1 MTDAQALFFL
11 DREKARPPQREAVT
25 ARESLVVVSAGA
37 GTGKTR
43 TLAWRFA
50 WLVATGGAAFSE
62 ILTLTFTEKA
72 ALEMRQRIGAT
83 LKEWGEHCP
92 EDAPE
97 AKKRLLEGASRIE
110 EARITTIH
118 SYASS
123 LVREAGFYL
132 DIPPGGRVLSP
143 PEESAFWNAFTRAL
157 DFLDAAWF
165 RSFLPSRGVSGGASG
180 EGGNFEELLSTL
192 RDSRAVEVLNRFA
205 PRDVAGWCKAL
216 GDLWKSRGKTV
227 EDLKQLMLSPEKAWE
242 DPLYRDFEART
253 FERWRKEGATIL
265 DLLHHLGPL
274 EAKNKT
280 AAKLREFREAW
291 PAVPEDETVAVFFLA
306 LLELFSGS
314 SGNEKNWKAFS
325 ATFQE
330 KFGVS
335 PVKWRD
341 SREKEDKILGE
352 LSCYPARRS
361 SDGELRGTLLRFG
374 LLGWLCWEVYRGR
387 EGLFTF
393 DDLIAW
399 ARRGVELH
407 PSGGMGFRAVLVDEF
422 QDTDPLQDALISH
435 IVAKNREDHPV
446 SLFLVGDVK
455 QSIYRFRHADPQ
467 IFAFYVKKAR
477 EGGGAGRYI
486 QLDESFRSREAL
498 LSHINGFFGTL
509 WKDGLGEMLSLPYEK
524 LRTPK
529 DSQGAYLLEEREKAP
544 ELPPVTHLFEEG
556 ALGEKGKLLL
566 TEERRQILARRLG
579 ELFLSFRGT
588 PIWDKEQNCSRPCT
602 FRDMAVLLPSRTGYV
617 ALETA
622 LGELDIP
629 VRLEKSQEYFSRGE
643 ILDAVA
649 WLNALADPANDLALA
664 GFLSSPFSPLSL
676 EQVRHLLECLCHEKR
691 LRKISLAALLEREH
705 PQVAVWMDLERRRA
719 FFEGP
724 RKALINLVNLP
735 GGLRKLSPYLRKR
748 GAVNLRLG
756 AELAGEYEKAFG
768 PDLLGCAAWL
778 EQSTAG
784 KPTRQEEAQP
794 WGDEEDAVRIMT
806 IHASK
811 GLEFPVVALF
821 GLEQS
826 IWGNRSNPLEAN
838 LLFGASPSG
847 YPDPWEE
854 EEKPPSRTVA
864 ALLEARATQEERQ
877 RLLYVGITRAQDA
890 LVFCGLPCKR
900 KEGGELGFSSSS
912 YLAWYLP
919 WAFPKGVFGESP
931 SSEEMKTPADSR
943 DSSNFPDSPDFQKK
957 PSPGEDASSLPA
969 KEQRKALALDK
980 ALHLPT
986 REQKGLAQLS
996 ATSYA
1001 LLRYCPRAWRIRY
1014 RQGGE
1019 LFWNVLGDFSAE
1031 PGGADLGSLVHW
1043 VLKGWNFESTDLNR
1057 LLAPP
1062 GEERL
1067 PLGLPLEYRR
1077 IYRDEAARERARTWL
1092 LNLEDSAEGEELRR
1106 LVRER
1111 KLRRE
1116 SSFRI
1121 NLPQGPQITGTIDA
1135 WAQEENMLPIWDYKT
1150 GQFGGVPPEIYEEQL
1165 RFYAWGIHRIYPE
1178 HALSLKL
1185 LMLSSGEEHPVSP
1198 PPSWEEMERDLRAAA
1213 RQGEEGPF
1221 EGIPEKCP
1229 SCPWRQ
1235 GLCGGVTAPEM
1246 ERASSSS
1253 DDAEVT

>member
-25 ARESLVVVSAGA
+25 APEPLVVVSAGA

-50 WLVATGGAAFSE
+50 WLVATAQAEFSE

-83 LKEWGEHCP
+83 LKEWGEYCP
-92 EDAPE
+92 QDAPE

-165 RSFLPSRGVSGGASG
+165 RSFFPSGGVSGEFAG
-180 EGGNFEELLSTL
+180 EEAGHFEELLAIL
-192 RDSRAVEVLNRFA
+192 QDSRGVEALNHFR
-205 PRDVAGWCKAL
+205 PLEVSGWCKAL

-227 EDLKQLMLSPEKAWE
+227 EDLKELMLSPERAWE
-242 DPLYRDFEART
+242 DRLYRDFEARA
-253 FERWRKEGATIL
+253 FERWRTEGLTIL
-265 DLLHHLGPL
+265 DLLKELGPL
-274 EAKNKT
+274 EAKNNT
-280 AAKLREFREAW
+280 AAKLRNFREAW
-291 PAVPEDETVAVFFLA
+291 PAVPEDDTVASFFLA
-306 LLELFSGS
+306 LLELFSGNA
-314 SGNEKNWKAFS
+314 GNEKNWKAFS
-325 ATFQE
+325 AAFQE

-341 SREKEDKILGE
+341 SREKEDKVLGE
-352 LSCYPARRS
+352 LSCHPARRS
-361 SDGELRGTLLRFG
+361 SDGELRGILLRFG

-422 QDTDPLQDALISH
+422 QDTDPLQEALISR
-435 IVAKNREDHPV
+435 ILEKNREDHPV

-467 IFAFYVKKAR
+467 IFASYVKKAR
-477 EGGGAGRYI
+477 EGGASGRYI

-498 LSHINGFFGTL
+498 LNHINGFFGTL
-509 WKDGLGEMLSLPYEK
+509 WKDGLGEMLPLPYEK
-524 LRTPK
+524 LGAPK
-529 DSQGAYLLEEREKAP
+529 DSRGAYLLEEREKAP

-556 ALGEKGKLLL
+556 APGEHGKLLPV
-566 TEERRQILARRLG
+566 EERRQILARRLG

-588 PIWDKEQNCSRPCT
+588 LIWDKEQSCSRPCT

-617 ALETA
+617 PLETA

-649 WLNALADPANDLALA
+649 WLNALADPENNLALA

-676 EQVRHLLECLCHEKR
+676 EQVRHLLECLRFEKD
-691 LRKISLAALLEREH
+691 ISLAALLEREH
-705 PQVAVWMDLERRRA
+705 PQAAVWMDLERRRA

-724 RKALINLVNLP
+724 RKALINLLNFP

-811 GLEFPVVALF
+811 GLEFPLVALF

-826 IWGNRSNPLEAN
+826 IWGNRSKSLEAN
-838 LLFGASPSG
+838 LLFGAAPSS

-854 EEKPPSRTVA
+854 EGKPPSRTVA
-864 ALLEARATQEERQ
+864 ARLEARATEEERQ
-877 RLLYVGITRAQDA
+877 RLFYVGITRAQDA
-890 LVFCGLPCKR
+890 LVFCGVPSKIG
-900 KEGGELGFSSSS
+900 EAGELGFPSSS

-919 WAFPKGVFGESP
+919 WAFPEGVFGESP
-931 SSEEMKTPADSR
+931 SSEEGQHSADS
-943 DSSNFPDSPDFQKK
+943 PEK
-957 PSPGEDASSLPA
+957 PSPGEELSLPPF
-969 KEQRKALALDK
+969 KEEGRALAMGKALE
-980 ALHLPT
+980 LPT

-1043 VLKGWNFESTDLNR
+1043 VLKGWNFQAWDLDR
-1057 LLAPP
+1057 LLAPGG
-1062 GEERL
+1062 GEAL
-1067 PLGLPLEYRR
+1067 PPGLPLEYRR
-1077 IYRDEAARERARTWL
+1077 IYREKAARERARKWL
-1092 LNLEDSAEGEELRR
+1092 LALEGSRTGEELRR
-1106 LVRER
+1106 LAREG

-1121 NLPQGPQITGTIDA
+1121 DLPQGPRITGTLDA
-1135 WAQEENMLPIWDYKT
+1135 WAQEEGMLRIWDYKT

-1165 RFYAWGIHRIYPE
+1165 RFYAWGMHRIYPE

-1185 LMLSSGEEHPVSP
+1185 LMLSSGEERSVSL
-1198 PPSWEEMERDLRAAA
+1198 PPSWEEMERDLIEAA
-1213 RQGEEGPF
+1213 RQGEQGPF
-1221 EGIPEKCP
+1221 GGIPEKCP

-1235 GLCGGVTAPEM
+1235 GLCGGVTAPES
-1246 ERASSSS
+1246 ERASSPS
-1253 DDAEVT
+1253 DDAEGE